1 MRHLNRRSMIL
12 GASAFFVYAAMS
24 SFVLRRFSVSTLV
37 TTLALLPLWLIG
49 AVALVFIA
57 TRVRRC
63 LDCISP
69 GSVEANQA
77 HQYGIRFLV
86 GGLCTVAA
94 GLIGKHF
101 GPAIGGLF
109 LAFPAIFPAAASLIE
124 SHEKENKRRIGANG
138 ALRGRLAASIDSAGA
153 ALGCFGLIGF
163 AVTSW
168 SLLRATR
175 QR

>member
-1 MRHLNRRSMIL
+1 MISFHL
-12 GASAFFVYAAMS
+12 AA
-24 SFVLRRFSVSTLV
+24 LKQTK
-37 TTLALLPLWLIG
+37 
-49 AVALVFIA
+49 
-57 TRVRRC
+57 
-63 LDCISP
+63 
-69 GSVEANQA
+69 A

-109 LAFPAIFPAAASLIE
+109 LAFPAIFPAGASLIE
-124 SHEKENKRRIGANG
+124 SHEKENKRRIGSNG

-153 ALGCFGLIGF
+153 ALGCIGLIGF

-168 SLLRATR
+168 WLLTSYKATLAITIATLVWLFVALSLWLARR
-175 QR
+175 YRIFRGF

>member
-1 MRHLNRRSMIL
+1 MISFHL
-12 GASAFFVYAAMS
+12 AA
-24 SFVLRRFSVSTLV
+24 LKQTK
-37 TTLALLPLWLIG
+37 
-49 AVALVFIA
+49 
-57 TRVRRC
+57 
-63 LDCISP
+63 
-69 GSVEANQA
+69 A

-109 LAFPAIFPAAASLIE
+109 LAFPAIFPAGASLIE
-124 SHEKENKRRIGANG
+124 SHEKENKRRIGSNG

-153 ALGCFGLIGF
+153 ALGCIGLIGF

-168 SLLRATR
+168 WLLTSYKATLAITIATLVWLSVALSLWLARR
-175 QR
+175 YRIFRGF

>member
-1 MRHLNRRSMIL
+1 MISFHL
-12 GASAFFVYAAMS
+12 AA
-24 SFVLRRFSVSTLV
+24 LKQTK
-37 TTLALLPLWLIG
+37 
-49 AVALVFIA
+49 
-57 TRVRRC
+57 
-63 LDCISP
+63 
-69 GSVEANQA
+69 A

-109 LAFPAIFPAAASLIE
+109 LAFPAIFPAGASLIE

-153 ALGCFGLIGF
+153 ALGCIGLIGF

-168 SLLRATR
+168 WLLTSYKATLAITIATLVWLFVTLSLWLVRR
-175 QR
+175 YRIFRGF

>member
-1 MRHLNRRSMIL
+1 MISFHL
-12 GASAFFVYAAMS
+12 AA
-24 SFVLRRFSVSTLV
+24 LKQTK
-37 TTLALLPLWLIG
+37 
-49 AVALVFIA
+49 
-57 TRVRRC
+57 
-63 LDCISP
+63 
-69 GSVEANQA
+69 A

-109 LAFPAIFPAAASLIE
+109 LAFPAIFPAGASLIE

-153 ALGCFGLIGF
+153 ALGCIGLIGF

-168 SLLRATR
+168 WLLTSYKATLAITIATLVWLFVALSLWLVRR
-175 QR
+175 YRIFRGF

>member
-1 MRHLNRRSMIL
+1 MISFHL
-12 GASAFFVYAAMS
+12 AA
-24 SFVLRRFSVSTLV
+24 LKQTK
-37 TTLALLPLWLIG
+37 
-49 AVALVFIA
+49 
-57 TRVRRC
+57 
-63 LDCISP
+63 
-69 GSVEANQA
+69 A

-109 LAFPAIFPAAASLIE
+109 LAFPAIFPAGASLIE
-124 SHEKENKRRIGANG
+124 SHEKENKSRIGANG

-153 ALGCFGLIGF
+153 ALGCIGLIGF

-168 SLLRATR
+168 WLLTSYRATLAITIATLVWLFVTLSLWLVR
-175 QR
+175 RYRIFRGF